1 MKNTVIFGIRKMTKN
16 LFKQNLKPGICPI
29 CGGKVVPIVYG
40 MPTGDLE
47 EKADRG
53 EVVLGGCCIALD
65 ENGRSIDPKWA
76 CINCDFRE

>member
-1 MKNTVIFGIRKMTKN
+1 MKNIVIFGIRKMIKN

-40 MPTGDLE
+40 MPTVELE

-53 EVVLGGCCIALD
+53 EVVLGGCCLAVD

>member
-1 MKNTVIFGIRKMTKN
+1 MTKN
-16 LFKQNLKPGICPI
+16 LFKQNRKPGICPI

-40 MPTGDLE
+40 MPTGELE

>member
-1 MKNTVIFGIRKMTKN
+1 MSKN
-16 LFKQNLKPGICPI
+16 LFKQNCKPGICPI

-65 ENGRSIDPKWA
+65 EKGHSIDPKWA
-76 CINCDFRE
+76 CTNCDYRK

>member
-1 MKNTVIFGIRKMTKN
+1 M
-16 LFKQNLKPGICPI
+16 
-29 CGGKVVPIVYG
+29 PIVYG
-40 MPTGDLE
+40 MPTGELE

>member
-1 MKNTVIFGIRKMTKN
+1 MTMN
-16 LFKQNLKPGICPI
+16 LFKQNRKPCICPI

-47 EKADRG
+47 ETADRG
-53 EVVLGGCCIALD
+53 EVFLGGCCIALD

>member
-16 LFKQNLKPGICPI
+16 LFKQNRKPGICPI

-40 MPTGDLE
+40 MPTGELE

-53 EVVLGGCCIALD
+53 EVVLGGCCLVLD
-65 ENGRSIDPKWA
+65 EKGRSIDPKLA
-76 CINCDFRE
+76 CINCDYRK

>member
-1 MKNTVIFGIRKMTKN
+1 MIKN